1 MHLLVLYLR
10 PARVSHRGLGVY
22 HFWGVSQYSTPG
34 QTNLKVLP
42 SLMHSRSEGGTVYVF
57 VSVVSILMLFYHSQ
71 LAALSPPLAQATT
84 AVFAIAII
92 QYIKHFEDTCR

>member
-1 MHLLVLYLR
+1 MYLLVLYLR

-34 QTNLKVLP
+34 QTNLKVL
-42 SLMHSRSEGGTVYVF
+42 MHSRSEGGTVYVF

-71 LAALSPPLAQATT
+71 LAALSPPLVQATT

-92 QYIKHFEDTCR
+92 QYIKHSEDTCR